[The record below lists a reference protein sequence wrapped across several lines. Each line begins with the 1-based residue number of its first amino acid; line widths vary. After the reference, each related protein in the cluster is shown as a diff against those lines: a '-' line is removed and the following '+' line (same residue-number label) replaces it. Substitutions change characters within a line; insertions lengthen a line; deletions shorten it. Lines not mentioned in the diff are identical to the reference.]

1 VKEFFF
7 EGSYI
12 MKKTI
17 ITTLMVLLIA
27 AACTAAKESGVQDSN
42 AALQQKKAAAD
53 AGLPLEKT
61 IDLGNEVNIALMYI
75 PAGQFEMGSP
85 MDEIKRDSDEAQHR
99 IKLTKPF
106 YIGKFE
112 VTQLQYRIIMSENPS
127 KFGGDKLPV
136 DNVNWYEACRFLKKL
151 SDKTSLKFRLPTEA
165 EWEYACRAGTKTAFN
180 TGTTIDSDF
189 ANYDATE
196 PYADGIIGKELKRTA
211 EVGSYQPN
219 AFGLYDMHGNV
230 WEWCSDIYDA
240 DYYKVTPL
248 MDPKGPAEGKPKVI
262 RGGAWN
268 EKAYKCRSADRN
280 HRWPKDNQPIIG
292 FRIVMDTE

>member
-1 VKEFFF
+1 
-7 EGSYI
+7 

-17 ITTLMVLLIA
+17 ITLMILLVICA
-27 AACTAAKESGVQDSN
+27 VATAKETKSSQEPD
-42 AALQQKKAAAD
+42 AAVQQKQAASA
-53 AGLPLEKT
+53 AGLPLEKI
-61 IDLGNEVNIALMYI
+61 IDLGNEVNITLIYI
-75 PAGQFEMGSP
+75 PAGQFDMGSP
-85 MDEIKRDSDEAQHR
+85 IEEIKRDSDEAQHR

-112 VTQLQYRIIMSENPS
+112 VTQLQYRVIMSENPS

-151 SDKTSLKFRLPTEA
+151 SDKTGLKLRLPTEA

-189 ANYDATE
+189 ANYDATQ
-196 PYADGIIGKELKRTA
+196 PYADGIIGKELKRTS

-230 WEWCSDIYDA
+230 WEWCSDFYDK

-248 MDPKGPAEGKPKVI
+248 MDTKGPIEGKSKVI

-280 HRWPKDNQPIIG
+280 NRGEKTNQPIIG
-292 FRIVMDTE
+292 FLSLIHI